1 MIDQSKNY
9 SLAVSTT
16 SLDNWQQGKSGL
28 DLENIAKA
36 IDKDSSLIIVTLQ
49 EISTSL
55 RPRSTQDIG

>member
-1 MIDQSKNY
+1 MRDQSKNY

-36 IDKDSSLIIVTLQ
+36 IDKDSSRIIVSLQ

>member
-1 MIDQSKNY
+1 MRDQSKNY